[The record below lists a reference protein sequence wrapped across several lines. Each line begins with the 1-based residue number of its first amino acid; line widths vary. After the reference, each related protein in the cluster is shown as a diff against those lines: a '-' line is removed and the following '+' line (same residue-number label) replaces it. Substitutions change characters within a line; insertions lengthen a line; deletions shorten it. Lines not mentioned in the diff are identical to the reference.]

1 MNIDLNTII
10 TNAVANV
17 CNETLLEKV
26 TDAAVAKLHG
36 NDELTAKLVASL
48 MQNTTAVEQ
57 MMGDVRK
64 VLVRR
69 AAEEVAGSVDEQ
81 AVCENAA
88 EQLCDGI
95 SEDDVV
101 EKAAETVAENV
112 DCDDVARAAAEA
124 LGVDED
130 SIVRA
135 VVEDIDC
142 DNVVSSAAEDVA
154 NRCDEDAVVEC
165 AAEMVAN
172 NMDTNDVAEA
182 VVRRMRKTN
191 DDVAKALL
199 EKVLNDGTHANV
211 LASLVR
217 AEVARVDAV
226 RRAQPMWRRVWQA
239 IVGA

>member
-10 TNAVANV
+10 TNAVANLV
-17 CNETLLEKV
+17 NDTLLEKV
-26 TDAAVAKLHG
+26 TDAAVSKLHG
-36 NDELTAKLVASL
+36 NEALTSKLVGTL
-48 MQNTTAVEQ
+48 MQDTKVVEQ
-57 MMGDVRK
+57 LMGNVSK

-88 EQLCDGI
+88 EQLCGNI
-95 SEDDVV
+95 NEDDVM
-101 EKAAETVAENV
+101 EKAAETIAENV
-112 DCDDVARAAAEA
+112 DADDVARAAAEA

-130 SIVRA
+130 SIARA
-135 VVEDIDC
+135 VVEEIDT

-154 NRCDEDAVVEC
+154 NRCDEDAVVEH
-165 AAEMVAN
+165 AAEIIAT
-172 NMDTNDVAEA
+172 NMDTDDVAQA
-182 VVRRMRKTN
+182 VVRRMRKAN
-191 DDVAKALL
+191 EDVAKALL
-199 EKVLNDGTHANV
+199 AQVLNDGTHADV
-211 LASLVR
+211 LTSMVR